1 MGLGVILDWRIRILP
16 GMAKKKKKKDAPRA
30 GLDVVVLNSY
40 FKSMYPFKKWKV
52 I

>member
-1 MGLGVILDWRIRILP
+1 
-16 GMAKKKKKKDAPRA
+16 MAKKKKIDAPRA